1 MKRNLF
7 LFLTLIIFSSRL
19 YAQETFPRN
28 DVLDKRENAYALR
41 NATIVVDPETTL
53 TNATLLIRSGRIEK
67 VGTNVS
73 VPVGYTELDLSGKFI
88 YPGFID
94 IYTSYGLPKLKRSEG
109 RSPFGRNPE
118 QIQSKTKGAYNA
130 NQAIKSEYNAAEE
143 FSIDGKSAESWRKQ
157 GFGAVLT
164 FRSDGI
170 ARGSSAFVTLGEETD
185 NNELL
190 KEKAAAQYSFNRGT
204 SRQNYPVSM
213 MAFIDLLRQTYMDA
227 EWYGSQNPRPFK
239 DQSLESWLQ
248 LQSLPQIFEANSWLN
263 TLRADKVGDE
273 FGKQYIIKG
282 GGDEYQRVKDV
293 KATNAK
299 MIITVN
305 YPDAYNVEDQFDA

>member
-185 NNELL
+185 NNEPV

-204 SRQNYPVSM
+204 SVQNDPG
-213 MAFIDLLRQTYMDA
+213 A
-227 EWYGSQNPRPFK
+227 
-239 DQSLESWLQ
+239 
-248 LQSLPQIFEANSWLN
+248 
-263 TLRADKVGDE
+263 
-273 FGKQYIIKG
+273 
-282 GGDEYQRVKDV
+282 
-293 KATNAK
+293 
-299 MIITVN
+299 IT
-305 YPDAYNVEDQFDA
+305 